1 MKKLMIFLSMIMLID
16 RTYAQKKYY
25 LDPVAIDNSVT
36 VSLPKE
42 FNKTNVNGQESF
54 AANGQYGTMFVIRAS
69 NPATAKDVKNADG
82 LDKVFKEY
90 VKKVQ
95 NSSGKGVILE
105 DHDVTMGKL
114 TARDFTLQ
122 TDTGSGLQSR
132 HFRLIYTKNITYTFE
147 YLYDDVS
154 KDIAAG
160 EMNAFFSSIK
170 TDAGLDQT
178 DQYVVSTQTDHSVF
192 TKIILF
198 GLIPLALI
206 IGIVIYFKRRDDTM
220 TLT

>member
-1 MKKLMIFLSMIMLID
+1 MKKLMIFLSMIMLVD

-25 LDPVAIDNSVT
+25 LDPVAVDNSVT

-42 FNKTNVNGQESF
+42 FNKTNLNGQVSF
-54 AANGQYGTMFVIRAS
+54 VANGQYGTMFVIRTS
-69 NPATAKDVKNADG
+69 NPATAKAVKNADG
-82 LDKVFKEY
+82 LDNVFKEY

-95 NSSGKGVILE
+95 NSSGKGVILN

-114 TARDFTLQ
+114 TARDFVLQ
-122 TDTGSGLQSR
+122 IDTGSGLQSR

-147 YLYDDVS
+147 YLYDDES

-170 TDAGLDQT
+170 TDADMDHA
-178 DQYVVSTQTDHSVF
+178 DQYVISSQTGHSLI
-192 TKIILF
+192 TKIVLY

-206 IGIVIYFKRRDDTM
+206 IGIIIYFKRRDTM

>member
-1 MKKLMIFLSMIMLID
+1 MKKLMIFLSMIMLVD

-42 FNKTNVNGQESF
+42 FTKTNVNGQESF
-54 AANGQYGTMFVIRAS
+54 AANGQYGTMFVIRS
-69 NPATAKDVKNADG
+69 MNPATAKDVKNADG

-122 TDTGSGLQSR
+122 TDTGSGVQSR

-170 TDAGLDQT
+170 TDADMDHT
-178 DQYVVSTQTDHSVF
+178 DQYVVSTQSDHSIF
-192 TKIILF
+192 TKIIFF

>member
-1 MKKLMIFLSMIMLID
+1 MIFLSMIMLID

-25 LDPVAIDNSVT
+25 LDPVSIDNAVT

-42 FNKTNVNGQESF
+42 FNKTNANGQISF
-54 AANGQYGTMFVIRAS
+54 AANGQYGTMFVIRS
-69 NPATAKDVKNADG
+69 MNPTTAKDVKNADG
-82 LDKVFKEY
+82 LDNVFKEY

-95 NSSGKGVILE
+95 SSSGKGIILN

-122 TDTGSGLQSR
+122 IDSGSGLQSR

-160 EMNAFFSSIK
+160 EMNAFFTSIK
-170 TDAGLDQT
+170 TDADLDHT
-178 DQYVVSTQTDHSVF
+178 DQYVVSTQPDHSVF
-192 TKIILF
+192 TKIIFF

-206 IGIVIYFKRRDDTM
+206 IGIVVFFKRRDTM